1 MDIYIY
7 IYIYI
12 YRISRYNKTKRYGE
26 LKEKIRKKINSW
38 LTDFTRKNLI
48 GYCSKDDVNEF
59 MM

>member
-1 MDIYIY
+1 MD

-12 YRISRYNKTKRYGE
+12 YRISRYNKTNRYGE
-26 LKEKIRKKINSW
+26 LKEKIRKKINIW
-38 LTDFTRKNLI
+38 LTDFKRKNLI